1 MYKRIFEIIQLFKEY
16 FLLALLLSASIAL
29 LALNDNMQIR
39 AIRSIAVASVGSLQD
54 ALSFI
59 PNYFD
64 LRRENKVLRELNL
77 TLADEVSRLREG
89 RLENI
94 RLRQLLGLKE
104 RGVYSYVSANV
115 VGKNLQLLRNTI
127 TLDVGER
134 DNVGLNMPIVSES
147 GLVGKIIA
155 TSSGYSIGQILF
167 NRELRVSGKVQ
178 RSRVDGIIRWIGGPT
193 LSLQNVVKTMDVK
206 AGDQVITSDYS
217 SVFPP
222 GLVIGVVS
230 STRADPGSLF
240 QEVNVTPSVDFARL
254 EEVFVITRIADSSRV
269 AVEQQL
275 RP

>member
-1 MYKRIFEIIQLFKEY
+1 MYKRLFEIVQLFKEY
-16 FLLALLLSASIAL
+16 FLLALFLVASIAL
-29 LALNDNMQIR
+29 LTFNENQQIR
-39 AIRSIAVASVGSLQD
+39 AIRSVAVASVGFLQD

-94 RLRQLLGLKE
+94 RLRHLLALKE
-104 RGVYSYVSANV
+104 RGGYTYVSANV

-127 TLDVGER
+127 TLDVGEQ
-134 DNVGLNMPIVSES
+134 DSVAPNMPIVSES

-155 TSSGYSIGQILF
+155 TSDRYSIGQILL
-167 NRELRVSGKVQ
+167 NRELRVSAKVQ
-178 RSRVDGIIRWIGGPT
+178 RSRVDGIIRWDGGPT

-206 AGDQVITSDYS
+206 QGDHVITSDYS

-222 GLVIGVVS
+222 GLVIGTVS
-230 STRADPGSLF
+230 NTHDNPGTLF
-240 QEVNVTPSVDFARL
+240 EEVDVMPGVDFTRL
-254 EEVFVITRIADSSRV
+254 EEVFVITHIADSSRV
-269 AVEQQL
+269 ALEQNLQ
-275 RP
+275 P

>member
-1 MYKRIFEIIQLFKEY
+1 MYKRLFEIVQLFREY
-16 FLLALLLSASIAL
+16 FLFALFLIASIAL
-29 LALNDNMQIR
+29 LAFNENQQ
-39 AIRSIAVASVGSLQD
+39 IRSIRSVAVASVGFMQD

-94 RLRQLLGLKE
+94 RLRQLLSLKE
-104 RGVYSYVSANV
+104 RGAYAYGSANG

-134 DNVGLNMPIVSES
+134 DSVKLNMPIVSES
-147 GLVGKIIA
+147 GLVGKVIA
-155 TSSGYSIGQILF
+155 TSDAYSIGQILL
-167 NRELRVSGKVQ
+167 NRELRVSAKVQ
-178 RSRVDGIIRWIGGPT
+178 RSRVDGIIRWDGGPS

-222 GLVIGVVS
+222 GLVIGIVS
-230 STRADPGSLF
+230 GTHENPGTLF
-240 QEVNVTPSVDFARL
+240 ESVDVTPSVDFTRL
-254 EEVFVITRIADSSRV
+254 EEVFVITHVADSSRV
-269 AVEQQL
+269 ALEQHLQ
-275 RP
+275 P